1 MKKLLLLF
9 ILFTSTLL
17 FSQSDCVSAIPVCGN
32 SDLSYTSLGHGNVE
46 EVLGGCLYS
55 NENHSVWYSFT
66 IATSGTLT
74 FTINPNVYEDD
85 YDFGVYGPN
94 KDCSALGAP
103 IRCNYSGSDGP
114 TGLTLALNGSAT
126 NDTWSA
132 YMDVVAGETY
142 YLIVDNWSG
151 TVNGFSLTW
160 DGTATLTS
168 AFTDPALTPFPFITP
183 GAPGPTPDSP
193 NEILRCSLP
202 SSFDFSS
209 LNTAILNGNQNFTV
223 TYHDTSNDAVTGDNP
238 ITGFTTVDDTK
249 IYYYRLEYND
259 PNNPDNAANGCFQ
272 TGEFKF
278 KEGNIT
284 ASDAVV
290 YACNNNNVGSG
301 SFDLT
306 TANVFSGSNITK
318 KYYPTAADM
327 TAGTNEITNPTHYN
341 STAPKKVY
349 VKVTTTDGCFDDAE
363 ITLSFFPLVVVREA
377 SLESCYIPTNVTTA
391 SFDLTTANVSTLT
404 NPTKNFYTTLANATN
419 GTNPIANPTNYI
431 SITAPVYVRVYSTD
445 GCYSIAKINLIVLP
459 PVKSTVLKDQT
470 ICVEDTTTL
479 DAGPGFDGYE
489 WSNGA
494 TTQSITNV
502 PVGTYWVKLQTG
514 KCFTLQQVNVY
525 PSMQPVISSLDIT
538 NNTITVYADGGKAPY
553 KYSTDGINWQE
564 SNVFS
569 GLPRG
574 ENKIFVKDAYDCEP
588 VNIQVTVPNLVN
600 AITPNGDNVNDEVDY
615 TALAYKKNLVFTV
628 YDRYGNKLYQAD
640 KMRNYKW
647 DGTASGKK
655 ILTGTYWYTIT
666 WNENDKN
673 NTSTKYSGW
682 ILVKN
687 KE

>member
-9 ILFTSTLL
+9 ILFTTQLA
-17 FSQSDCVSAIPVCGN
+17 FSQSDCITAIPVCGN

-46 EVLGGCLYS
+46 EDLGGCLYS
-55 NENHSVWYSFT
+55 DENHSVWYSFT

-74 FTINPNVYEDD
+74 FTINPNVYADD

-94 KDCSALGAP
+94 KDCSALGPP

-114 TGLTLALNGSAT
+114 TGLTLDLSGTAT
-126 NDTWSA
+126 DDTWSA
-132 YMDVVAGETY
+132 YLDVVAGETY

-160 DGTATLTS
+160 NGTATLTS

-183 GAPGPTPDSP
+183 GVPGPTPDSP
-193 NEILRCSLP
+193 NEISRCSLP
-202 SSFDFSS
+202 SSFDFST
-209 LNTAILNGNQNFTV
+209 LTNGILNGNANFTV
-223 TYHDTSNDAVTGDNP
+223 TYHDNGNDAVTGDNP
-238 ITGFTTVDDTK
+238 IIGMTTVDDST

-259 PNNPDNAANGCFQ
+259 PNNTGNPANGCFQ

-278 KEGNIT
+278 IEGNIT
-284 ASDAVV
+284 ALDATIFS
-290 YACNNNNVGSG
+290 CNNNNVGSG
-301 SFDLT
+301 TFDLT
-306 TANVFSGSNITK
+306 TANVFSGTNVTK
-318 KYYPTAADM
+318 KYYPTEADM
-327 TAGTNEITNPTHYN
+327 TAGTNEITNPTNYV
-341 STAPKKVY
+341 SAAPKKVY
-349 VKVTTTDGCFDDAE
+349 VKVTTTDGCFDNAE
-363 ITLSFFPLVVVREA
+363 ITLTFYPLVEVREA
-377 SLESCYIPTNVTTA
+377 TLESCYIVTNITTA
-391 SFDLTTANVSTLT
+391 SFDLTTANVSSLV
-404 NPTKNFYTTLANATN
+404 NPTKRFYTTLANATN

-431 SITAPVYVRVYSTD
+431 SISGFVYVRVYSAD
-445 GCYSIAKINLIVLP
+445 GCYSIAKINLKVLP
-459 PVKSTVLKDQT
+459 PVKSSVLKDQT
-470 ICVEDTTTL
+470 ICLEDTTTL

-489 WSNGA
+489 WSTGA

-525 PSMQPVISSLDIT
+525 ASMQPVISSLDIT
-538 NNTITVYADGGKAPY
+538 NNTITVYANGGKAPY
-553 KYSTDGINWQE
+553 QYSLDGINWQD

-615 TALAYKKNLVFTV
+615 TALAYKNNLVFTV
-628 YDRYGNKLYQAD
+628 YDRYGNKMYQAD
-640 KMRNYKW
+640 KIRNYKW

-673 NTSTKYSGW
+673 NTATKYSGW

>member
-9 ILFTSTLL
+9 ILFTSQLF
-17 FSQSDCVSAIPVCGN
+17 FSQSDCITAIPVCGN

-46 EVLGGCLYS
+46 EDLGGCLYS
-55 NENHSVWYSFT
+55 DENHSVWYSFT

-74 FTINPNVYEDD
+74 FTINPNVYADD

-94 KDCSALGAP
+94 KDCSNLGTP
-103 IRCNYSGSDGP
+103 IRCNYDGSDGP
-114 TGLTLALNGSAT
+114 TGLTLTLTGDDT
-126 NDTWSA
+126 DDTWSA

-142 YLIVDNWSG
+142 YLVVDNWSG

-160 DGTATLTS
+160 SGTATLTS
-168 AFTDPALTPFPFITP
+168 AFTDPTLTPFPFITP

-209 LNTAILNGNQNFTV
+209 LTTGILNGNPNFTV
-223 TYHDTSNDAVTGDNP
+223 TYHDTGNDAVTGDNP
-238 ITGFTTVDDTK
+238 ITGLTTVDGTK
-249 IYYYRLEYND
+249 IFYYRLEYND
-259 PNNPDNAANGCFQ
+259 PTDPDNAANGCFQ

-278 KEGNIT
+278 KEGNIVAT
-284 ASDAVV
+284 DATV
-290 YACNNNNVGSG
+290 YGCNNNNVGSG

-306 TANVFSGSNITK
+306 TANVFSGANITK
-318 KYYPTAADM
+318 KYYPTVADM
-327 TAGTNEITNPTHYN
+327 TAGTNEITNPANYI
-341 STAPKKVY
+341 STVPKKVY
-349 VKVTTTDGCFDDAE
+349 VKVTTADGCFDDAE
-363 ITLSFFPLVVVREA
+363 ITLAFFPLVVVREA
-377 SLESCYIPTNVTTA
+377 TLESCYITTNITTA
-391 SFDLTTANVSTLT
+391 SFDLTTASVSTLV

-431 SITAPVYVRVYSTD
+431 STTGAVYVRVYSTD

-459 PVKSTVLKDQT
+459 PVKSAVLKDQT
-470 ICVEDTTTL
+470 ICIEDRTTL

-502 PVGTYWVKLQTG
+502 RVGAYWVKLQTG
-514 KCFTLQQVNVY
+514 KCFTLQNVNVY
-525 PSMQPVISSLDIT
+525 PSEQPVISSLDIT
-538 NNTITVYADGGKAPY
+538 NNTITVFANGGKAPY
-553 KYSTDGINWQE
+553 KYSLDGINWQD

-588 VNIQVTVPNLVN
+588 VDIQVTVPNLVN

-640 KMRNYKW
+640 KLRNFKW

-673 NTSTKYSGW
+673 NTATKYSGW